1 MAVMA
6 EEGSFSAERAGPPTK
21 RYRQVAGIKNKSNN
35 ENTTG
40 PLKILIK
47 NNFSSM
53 RLILNI
59 SNRKLSATFFIR
71 HAQSELILTAI
82 KLPLKVF
89 LSREK
94 EFDHRLTEV
103 TGGIRVFS

>member
-6 EEGSFSAERAGPPTK
+6 EEGSFSADRAGPPTK
-21 RYRQVAGIKNKSNN
+21 RYRQIAGIKNKSNN

-53 RLILNI
+53 RLILNV
-59 SNRKLSATFFIR
+59 SNRKSSTTFFIS
-71 HAQSELILTAI
+71 HAQSELTQTVI
-82 KLPLKVF
+82 KMPLQVF

-94 EFDHRLTEV
+94 EFDHRLTEA
-103 TGGIRVFS
+103 TG